1 MHARIRAL
9 IRRITA
15 PAAILSLL
23 AVSAVAMAQPASA
36 TYPGGEGRVAY
47 VRTTFSPFEWNV
59 WTIGL
64 DGTQQ
69 QLTSDG
75 RSEQPSWSPN
85 GEWIAYVSTRP
96 DFWTDIF
103 AMKADGSDKRN
114 LTNDVGHNN
123 SPSWDPGS
131 KSIAYSTGNQIVELN
146 LSTGVKTPVVS
157 CNCNALEPEYSP
169 DGRYIAYSRPVAD
182 PATGN
187 AVTARLML
195 FDRVTGQERVWVEMP
210 TQNTQDF
217 DISWHPNSSA
227 AVWQWRL
234 PDNSTGHLR
243 AFIDGSA
250 PVVYPTIYAF
260 DWAMSPEG
268 TRMVVH
274 NRLGAQN
281 IKFTDLAGNPQGD
294 LTPGENSAIHD
305 DPSWQSLGTLNTD
318 AAPPIVTIAA
328 PTVGNVT
335 QGDTVLADYACE
347 DAIAGTGNVSCVGTV
362 ADGDTV
368 DTATL
373 GAKTFSVTATDY
385 AGNTTTKNV
394 TYTVVAPPDTT
405 KPVVTINTPANGAVY
420 TLNQVVHAD
429 YTCTDTGSGIRDCAG
444 PVPNG
449 APIDTSTLGLHGFS
463 VGAED
468 RAGNSSDPT
477 STQYTVV
484 APPPSDTEDP
494 TITATTPANGA
505 VYTLNQVVHADYA
518 CADNVEIESCVGT
531 VADGA
536 VIDTAAV
543 GSKSFTITATDT
555 SGRQTVKTVTYNVV
569 WPFGGFTGPVN
580 GPPTLNTGKAGGVVP
595 VKFSLG
601 GDRGMAIL
609 AAGYPKSVKISCST
623 GGAVDALEEYASTP
637 GSNTL
642 SYDSVTGLYG
652 YNWKTEKSWSNSCRQ
667 FIMKLADGTTA
678 TANFQFK

>member
-1 MHARIRAL
+1 
-9 IRRITA
+9 
-15 PAAILSLL
+15 
-23 AVSAVAMAQPASA
+23 MAQPASA
-36 TYPGGEGRVAY
+36 TNPGGEGSVAF
-47 VRTTFSPFEWNV
+47 VRTTFSPFEWNI

-64 DGTQQ
+64 NGTQQ

-103 AMKADGSDKRN
+103 AMKADGSAKRN

-123 SPSWDPGS
+123 SPTWAPDSRYV
-131 KSIAYSTGNQIVELN
+131 AYSTGNQIVELN
-146 LSTGVKTPVVS
+146 LSTGMKTPVVS
-157 CNCNALEPEYSP
+157 CNCNVLDPEYSP
-169 DGRYIAYSRPVAD
+169 DGRYIAFSRPVSD

-195 FDRVTGQERVWVEMP
+195 FDRATSLERVWVEMP

-243 AFIDGSA
+243 AFVDGSA
-250 PVVYPTIYAF
+250 PVVYPTLYAF

-274 NRLGAQN
+274 NRLGNQN
-281 IKFTDLAGNPQGD
+281 IKFADLAGNLQGD
-294 LTPGENSAIHD
+294 LTPGESSVIHD
-305 DPSWQSLGTLNTD
+305 DPSWQSLGTPNTD
-318 AAPPIVTIAA
+318 AAPPIVTTTS
-328 PTVGNVT
+328 PTAGNVT

-347 DAIAGTGNVSCVGTV
+347 DAIAGTGLASCVGTV
-362 ADGDTV
+362 ADGDPV

-373 GAKTFSVTATDY
+373 GAKTFSVTATDN

-394 TYTVVAPPDTT
+394 TYTVVAPPDTA
-405 KPVVTINTPANGAVY
+405 K
-420 TLNQVVHAD
+420 
-429 YTCTDTGSGIRDCAG
+429 
-444 PVPNG
+444 
-449 APIDTSTLGLHGFS
+449 
-463 VGAED
+463 
-468 RAGNSSDPT
+468 
-477 STQYTVV
+477 
-484 APPPSDTEDP
+484 P
-494 TITATTPANGA
+494 TITITSPSGSD
-505 VYTLNQVVHADYA
+505 VVQGSTVLADYA
-518 CADNVEIESCVGT
+518 CADNVGVTSCVGT
-531 VADGA
+531 VPDGSA
-536 VIDTAAV
+536 IDTATLGSKTFSVNAADAAGNTESKSVSYTVVAAPPSDTTHPTITVTSPTSSVLIGSNVTAQYTCADNVAV
-543 GSKSFTITATDT
+543 ASCVGTVVNGAALDTATVGEKSFTITATDT
-555 SGRQTVKTVTYNVV
+555 TGLQTVKTVTYNVI
-569 WPFGGFTGPVN
+569 WPFSFTGGPVD
-580 GPPTLNTGKAGGVVP
+580 GPPTLNSAKAGGVIP

-609 AAGYPKSVKISCST
+609 KAGSPASAKMACSA

-642 SYDSVTGLYG
+642 SYDSTSGLYG
-652 YNWKTEKSWSNSCRQ
+652 YNWKTEKSWAGTCRQ
-667 FIMKLADGTTA
+667 FTVKTVDGSTA
-678 TANFQFK
+678 FVNFQFK